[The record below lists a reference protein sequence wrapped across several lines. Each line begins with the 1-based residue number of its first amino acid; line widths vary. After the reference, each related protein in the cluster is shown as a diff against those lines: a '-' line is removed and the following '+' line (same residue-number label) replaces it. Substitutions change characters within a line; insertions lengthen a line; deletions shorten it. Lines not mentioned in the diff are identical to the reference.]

1 MVPEGVEKK
10 EELCC
15 SGIGIIKRCFVGRT
29 SNCDC
34 KRNYGSNKACRK
46 VESSHFLDTLELVK
60 MPVRSGYKIVTYS
73 DLTPRGVAVY
83 DGAGKFKAGI
93 NYVLFLYPTDDPN
106 GAFAYTQLFCSR
118 ISCWQDRGYKV
129 VLRRIST
136 NAEGI
141 AVLEKFP
148 DRSLQHVVLGGHGN
162 SEGIS
167 WGGAAFDGVLSHGN
181 VILPLGWN
189 TKSFLRLLRQKLQ
202 LVGST
207 VLLDS
212 CSTAS
217 KAWFG
222 RNFFEAIS
230 GELPGSRVVASEA
243 PVSDSMFKLDRQ
255 QAQELGTHCLAGDTI
270 RFVNSDGN
278 QTSASPGSMPKCDEV
293 GSYEMLQLITKG
305 LRCMSNCRTSCEK
318 VMQKLRDEGYSTQ
331 FQLEEDV
338 DAEKPHS
345 PCLLGNRRVCRP
357 YLKGLAER

>member
-1 MVPEGVEKK
+1 
-10 EELCC
+10 
-15 SGIGIIKRCFVGRT
+15 
-29 SNCDC
+29 
-34 KRNYGSNKACRK
+34 
-46 VESSHFLDTLELVK
+46 
-60 MPVRSGYKIVTYS
+60 MPVQIVGVDFNKDYYKIVTYS
-73 DLTPRGVAVY
+73 DLTPRRVEVY
-83 DGAGKFKAGI
+83 DTHGKFKAGI

-141 AVLEKFP
+141 AILEKFP
-148 DRSLQHVVLGGHGN
+148 DRSLQHVVLGGHGS
-162 SEGIS
+162 SEGIR
-167 WGGAAFDGVLSHGN
+167 WGSREGHDVELTHERMRLS
-181 VILPLGWN
+181 LGWN
-189 TKSFLRLLRQKLQ
+189 SKSFMRLLRQKLQ
-202 LVGST
+202 LIGST

-217 KAWFG
+217 STG
-222 RNFFEAIS
+222 SGMNFFEAIS

-243 PVSDSMFKLDRQ
+243 DLNESMFTLDEEHS
-255 QAQELGTHCLAGDTI
+255 QEVGADCLAGDTI
-270 RFVNSDGN
+270 RFVNSSGN
-278 QTSASPGSMPKCDEV
+278 VTSASPGSMPKCDDV
-293 GSYEMLQLITKG
+293 GAEEMLQLVAKG